1 MWSAA
6 LDQLAIRAFPIAIA
20 DRQRGIIR
28 TATVVRPGRVP
39 CGFVT
44 CRYRDR
50 VEILVGDD
58 ASVTVSVTRQLSTF
72 YVSPLVPLVTEE
84 WTVPPRWQQATLE
97 GIKTEQDEILRAI
110 VQ

>member
-1 MWSAA
+1 
-6 LDQLAIRAFPIAIA
+6 
-20 DRQRGIIR
+20 
-28 TATVVRPGRVP
+28 VVRPGRVP

-58 ASVTVSVTRQLSTF
+58 ASVTVRVTRQLSTF
-72 YVSPLVPLVTEE
+72 SVSSAVNVVVVSEE
-84 WTVPPRWQQATLE
+84 WIAPSRWQQATLE
-97 GIKTEQDEILRAI
+97 GIKAEQDEILRAI